1 MTGIGLGPFQ
11 LLGIN
16 PDRLLDLRISFS
28 LESQC
33 LFLELGLHSHVNF
46 KSAQET
52 CYKPVTA

>member
-33 LFLELGLHSHVNF
+33 LFLELGLQSSHVNF
-46 KSAQET
+46 KSLRKKLAT
-52 CYKPVTA
+52 NR